1 MQISRKANSTCV
13 SSQKKFPLNIDLL
26 VFDFDGVMTDNRV
39 LVFEDGQ
46 EAVMCNRSD
55 GLGIDMLKKSGVR
68 VIVVSTEKNRVV
80 AARCN
85 KLGIEY
91 HQGVDDKSEV
101 VKSEA
106 IKYGGTLEKTIYVGN
121 DVNDL
126 PAIEI
131 VGYSIGVADSHH
143 EILKNVDLILNSKGG
158 NGAVREVADL
168 ILKAE
173 KNE

>member
-1 MQISRKANSTCV
+1 MEVSTQ
-13 SSQKKFPLNIDLL
+13 SDSTSASLMKKFPSNIDLL
-26 VFDFDGVMTDNRV
+26 IFDFDGVMTDNRV
-39 LVFEDGQ
+39 LVFDDGQ

-85 KLGIEY
+85 KLGIDY
-91 HQGVDDKSEV
+91 HHGVDDKSEI
-101 VKSEA
+101 VKKEA
-106 IKYGGTLEKTIYVGN
+106 LKNGGTLEQTVYVGN

-131 VGYSIGVADSHH
+131 VGYSIGVADSHPK
-143 EILKNVDLILNSKGG
+143 ILKKVDLILNSKGG

-168 ILKAE
+168 ILG
-173 KNE
+173 